1 MDINYLKDNGVDV
14 DSGLELLGDIE
25 TYNDILNEF
34 ITNNEER
41 LKKIENYKNNNDM
54 KNYAIEVH
62 ALKGDSKYLGFT
74 KLAEL
79 ALNHQL
85 KSENND
91 IDYVNNNYKELIE
104 EANRILT
111 ISKEYLEI
119 K

>member
-1 MDINYLKDNGVDV
+1 MNIEYLKENGVDV
-14 DSGLELLGDIE
+14 DSGLELLGDID
-25 TYNDILNEF
+25 TYNDILKEF

-41 LKKIENYKNNNDM
+41 LSKIDTYKNNGDM
-54 KNYAIEVH
+54 GNYAIEVH

-85 KSENND
+85 KSQDND
-91 IDYVNNNYKELIE
+91 IEYINNNYDELVK
-104 EANRILT
+104 EANRILD
-111 ISKEYLEI
+111 ISKEYLNL